1 MILREYIFKETTTN
15 TALFHH
21 KFDRTAFH
29 PSATD
34 VYNANNANNG
44 QMYPTSRDGHDE
56 FPPLT
61 DAIVSRNIAELV
73 KNLES
78 ELRPLN
84 GTVDQI
90 RSDLIGLR
98 ADFQSELSKVNQRCL
113 SA

>member
-44 QMYPTSRDGHDE
+44 QMYPMSRDGHVGV
-56 FPPLT
+56 
-61 DAIVSRNIAELV
+61 AAVKWHSRPN
-73 KNLES
+73 
-78 ELRPLN
+78 
-84 GTVDQI
+84 QI
-90 RSDLIGLR
+90 
-98 ADFQSELSKVNQRCL
+98 
-113 SA
+113 